1 LTRVSQRR
9 GYSSILFDGSTSAPL
24 REEMVEIPISS
35 PNQKK
40 SRHRLCVRFFF
51 CKQAVY
57 GERNSEIVRPIRAYG
72 FVREHESV
80 SRHSTATATN
90 TRGHYHDLR
99 ARCGKGGAECCD
111 RVYHTDGLAGTD
123 GIFVGAILR
132 TAAQG
137 PTARPTL
144 TPGRVPLPLLDHNV
158 RRSEKISH

>member
-1 LTRVSQRR
+1 MARPALRCDRSVRLRFPSAGQIKKEPRATVRP
-9 GYSSILFDGSTSAPL
+9 IL
-24 REEMVEIPISS
+24 
-35 PNQKK
+35 
-40 SRHRLCVRFFF
+40 F

-72 FVREHESV
+72 FVRERESV

-90 TRGHYHDLR
+90 PRGHYHDLR
-99 ARCGKGGAECCD
+99 AHCGKSRAECCD
-111 RVYHTDGLAGTD
+111 RLYYTDGLVGTD
-123 GIFVGAILR
+123 SIFVGAILR

>member
-1 LTRVSQRR
+1 MRP
-9 GYSSILFDGSTSAPL
+9 IL
-24 REEMVEIPISS
+24 
-35 PNQKK
+35 
-40 SRHRLCVRFFF
+40 F

-90 TRGHYHDLR
+90 PRGHYYDLR

-137 PTARPTL
+137 PTPRATL
-144 TPGRVPLPLLDHNV
+144 TPRPRPTPAS
-158 RRSEKISH
+158 RP